1 MNMRKNP
8 VLLIFGYPLNF
19 GHFGGLVWIKRVR
32 VTDYIQKNN
41 LLSVRKVS
49 FVTSSVYNLYTSS
62 SEASPLLFD
71 SKSRNSF
78 IVFLLIQN
86 ITYLVSI

>member
-8 VLLIFGYPLNF
+8 VLLILGYPLNF

-32 VTDYIQKNN
+32 VTDYIEKNN

-49 FVTSSVYNLYTSS
+49 FVTSCIIYTHLPQRRLLCSSILNLGTV
-62 SEASPLLFD
+62 L
-71 SKSRNSF
+71 
-78 IVFLLIQN
+78 
-86 ITYLVSI
+86 

>member
-1 MNMRKNP
+1 M
-8 VLLIFGYPLNF
+8 LILGYPLNF

-32 VTDYIQKNN
+32 VTDYIEKNN
-41 LLSVRKVS
+41 LLSVRKVQLCNQL
-49 FVTSSVYNLYTSS
+49 YNLYTSS